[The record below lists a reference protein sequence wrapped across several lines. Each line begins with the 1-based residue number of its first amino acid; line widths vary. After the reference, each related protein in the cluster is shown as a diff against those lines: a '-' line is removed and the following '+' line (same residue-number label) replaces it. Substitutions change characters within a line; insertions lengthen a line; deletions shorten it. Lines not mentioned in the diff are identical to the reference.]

1 MCVFHLF
8 RKKIICEKQRGG
20 LLKPSHPQLGSRG
33 LRNYVIICQVVLVN
47 LSKVS
52 LTTLNKV
59 PVKDAR
65 VVAHNDVLTV
75 ADRSFRVDFLHG
87 SPANV
92 LQIVSNV

>member
-1 MCVFHLF
+1 M
-8 RKKIICEKQRGG
+8 
-20 LLKPSHPQLGSRG
+20 
-33 LRNYVIICQVVLVN
+33 IICQVLLVN

-87 SPANV
+87 SPAHV
-92 LQIVSNV
+92 LQLVSNV